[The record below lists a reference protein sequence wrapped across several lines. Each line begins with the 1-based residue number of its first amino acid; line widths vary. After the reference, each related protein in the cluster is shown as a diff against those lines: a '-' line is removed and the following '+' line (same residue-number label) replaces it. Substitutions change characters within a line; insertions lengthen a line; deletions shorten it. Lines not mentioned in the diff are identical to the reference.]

1 MRPFYKGDGR
11 DEKKKTA
18 YRNCRSRY
26 FLGCGRSLLDLK
38 TAGRPLAAV
47 PSELA
52 EQVTLT
58 PMENLPGHVVLEAY
72 YTPLAE
78 EADGG
83 FLFQVSQVTPTSLER
98 SLRSYYEQ
106 ETFEAMME
114 PDGKFVRRIIG
125 KDDTSYY
132 AVVMKPFLFRHDS
145 GYYETQDALLDWV
158 QTALVKRSGISPLT
172 QSETEELN
180 RQFEAI
186 RTEARDVYVEALS
199 HFHYTDVE
207 QALILLPRSLED
219 RIRLVDYDRQ
229 EWEMLRAYYIPDYDG
244 EGEGLLMTVIR
255 STPFQLRQLS
265 QVLDQDPGG
274 WDYLGQSQEFLYFGP
289 IPQADGASPGYASA
303 KEALLSWVREDFI
316 CSRRPTL
323 SREEFQAPVPGGWI
337 CFKRPLLLRRSR
349 YRGLPKQTIWCS
361 IQTAAPYLV
370 LSPFFSMSGTLRA
383 GPTAEG
389 LYFP

>member
-1 MRPFYKGDGR
+1 MKR
-11 DEKKKTA
+11 KKQRIA
-18 YRNCRSRY
+18 IAAAGI
-26 FLGCGRSLLDLK
+26 FLVAAAAFLILK
-38 TAGRPLAAV
+38 PPADPLAAV

-106 ETFEAMME
+106 ETFKAMME

-274 WDYLGQSQEFLYFGP
+274 WDYLGQSQEFLYFAQF
-289 IPQADGASPGYASA
+289 PQADGASPGYASA
-303 KEALLSWVREDFI
+303 KEALLSWVRETVL
-316 CSRRPTL
+316 SVPGVQPL
-323 SREEFQAPVPGGWI
+323 SREEFQA
-337 CFKRPLLLRRSR
+337 LSQ
-349 YRGLPKQTIWCS
+349 GLDLFQK
-361 IQTAAPYLV
+361 AAPA
-370 LSPFFSMSGTLRA
+370 S
-383 GPTAEG
+383 
-389 LYFP
+389 

>member
-1 MRPFYKGDGR
+1 MKR
-11 DEKKKTA
+11 KKQRIA
-18 YRNCRSRY
+18 IAAAGI
-26 FLGCGRSLLDLK
+26 FLVAAAAFLILK
-38 TAGRPLAAV
+38 PPADPLAAV

-58 PMENLPGHVVLEAY
+58 PTENLPGHVVLEAY

-132 AVVMKPFLFRHDS
+132 AVVMKPFLFLHDS

-158 QTALVKRSGISPLT
+158 QTALVKRPGISPLT

-265 QVLDQDPGG
+265 PVLDQDPG
-274 WDYLGQSQEFLYFGP
+274 
-289 IPQADGASPGYASA
+289 
-303 KEALLSWVREDFI
+303 
-316 CSRRPTL
+316 
-323 SREEFQAPVPGGWI
+323 
-337 CFKRPLLLRRSR
+337 
-349 YRGLPKQTIWCS
+349 
-361 IQTAAPYLV
+361 
-370 LSPFFSMSGTLRA
+370 
-383 GPTAEG
+383 
-389 LYFP
+389 

>member
-1 MRPFYKGDGR
+1 M
-11 DEKKKTA
+11 
-18 YRNCRSRY
+18 
-26 FLGCGRSLLDLK
+26 
-38 TAGRPLAAV
+38 
-47 PSELA
+47 
-52 EQVTLT
+52 TLT

-274 WDYLGQSQEFLYFGP
+274 WDYLGQSQEFLYFAQF
-289 IPQADGASPGYASA
+289 PQADGASPGYASA
-303 KEALLSWVREDFI
+303 KEALLSWVRETVL
-316 CSRRPTL
+316 SVPGVQPL
-323 SREEFQAPVPGGWI
+323 SREEFQA
-337 CFKRPLLLRRSR
+337 LSQ
-349 YRGLPKQTIWCS
+349 GLDLFQK
-361 IQTAAPYLV
+361 AAPA
-370 LSPFFSMSGTLRA
+370 S
-383 GPTAEG
+383 
-389 LYFP
+389 